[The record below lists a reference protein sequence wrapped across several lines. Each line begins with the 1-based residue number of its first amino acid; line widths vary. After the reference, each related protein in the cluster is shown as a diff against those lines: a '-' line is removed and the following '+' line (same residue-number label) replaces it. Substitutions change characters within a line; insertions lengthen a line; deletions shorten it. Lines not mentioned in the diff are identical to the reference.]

1 MQAWLWALVLLL
13 AGVAQGVALAWPI
26 HGVPFL
32 PYGQPVAWLQWLALC
47 VWVMAVH
54 AAPTA
59 KAAGM
64 RSWLFATSWLC
75 ATFWWLT
82 LSMTLFGNMPMVW
95 AALGVCVLAAS
106 LGLYYALAGALAW
119 RWRAAGPWVQ
129 AAVVGAA
136 WVLAE
141 WARGRLL
148 TGFPWGAVG
157 YAHVDAW
164 GLLAP
169 WVGVYGLSGLSAALA
184 AWAVTRWWT
193 GRVGSA
199 ASVARRRARERR
211 VWGAWPA
218 WLLLPW
224 MVWPAGSAGL
234 MSLLPS
240 FTQSTGGMPVLLLQG
255 NVNQLDKFDPETG
268 LRQALD
274 WYGDAMVQGVE
285 QLKRHEGVSLIVAPE
300 TAVPVLPGEVDAAWW
315 MSLEKTIA
323 GGRSALMMGL
333 PMGSWTEGYTNSV
346 MAWSPGGQSYRYDK
360 HHLVPFG
367 EFVPPGFRWFVDAM
381 GIPMTDFQR
390 GALGAKPLE
399 WGGQRLAP
407 HICYEDLFGE
417 ELAVLFKDP
426 AQAPTVLVNV
436 SNIAWFGN
444 TVALDQHRH
453 IARMRAL
460 ELERPMIRATNTGST
475 AAIDHQGRV
484 LAEAPR
490 WQAAT
495 LEAVVDGREGLT
507 PYARWV
513 AAWGLWPLVVLALVL
528 LALLWRRTR

>member
-1 MQAWLWALVLLL
+1 MATLAWGLVLLL
-13 AGVAQGVALAWPI
+13 AGVAQGVALAWPLQ
-26 HGVPFL
+26 GVPFL

-47 VWVMAVH
+47 VWVLAVR
-54 AAPTA
+54 AAPSA
-59 KAAGM
+59 KVAGL
-64 RSWLFATSWLC
+64 RSWLFAAAWLC

-82 LSMTLFGNMPMVW
+82 ISMTLFGGMPMVL
-95 AALGVCVLAAS
+95 AALAVGLLASA
-106 LGLYYALAGALAW
+106 LALYYGLVGALVW

-136 WVLAE
+136 WLLAE

-157 YAHVDAW
+157 YAQVDAW

-169 WVGVYGLSGLSAALA
+169 WVGVYGLSALSAALA
-184 AWAVTRWWT
+184 AWVVARW
-193 GRVGSA
+193 GPASAGSA
-199 ASVARRRARERR
+199 AVGRQRAKARR
-211 VWGAWPA
+211 VWGTWPA

-224 MVWPAGSAGL
+224 MVWPAGSTSL
-234 MSLLPS
+234 MPHLPG
-240 FTQSTGGMPVLLLQG
+240 FTQSTGSMPVLLLQG
-255 NVNQLDKFDPETG
+255 NINQRDKFDAETG
-268 LRQALD
+268 LKQALQ
-274 WYGDAMVQGVE
+274 WYGDEIVAGVAT
-285 QLKRHEGVSLIVAPE
+285 LKTHEGLSLIVAPE
-300 TAVPVLPGEVDAAWW
+300 TAVPLLPSEVDAAWW
-315 MSLEKTIA
+315 KRLERA
-323 GGRSALMMGL
+323 LGQGRSALMMGL

-346 MAWSPGGQSYRYDK
+346 MAWNPSGQSYRYDK

-390 GALGAKPLE
+390 GPLGAKPLY
-399 WGGQRLAP
+399 WAGQRLAP
-407 HICYEDLFGE
+407 NICYEDLFGE

-426 AQAPTVLVNV
+426 AHAPTVLVNV

-460 ELERPMIRATNTGST
+460 ELERPMVRATNTGST

-490 WQAAT
+490 WEAAT

-513 AAWGLWPLVVLALVL
+513 AAWGLWPLVALALAV

>member
-1 MQAWLWALVLLL
+1 MVAWAWGLMLLL
-13 AGVAQGVALAWPI
+13 AGVAQGAALAWPVK
-26 HGVPFL
+26 GLTYL
-32 PYGQPVAWLQWLALC
+32 PDGQPVAWLQWLALC
-47 VWVMAVH
+47 VWVLAVH

-59 KAAGM
+59 KAAGL
-64 RSWLFATSWLC
+64 RSWLFAAAWLC
-75 ATFWWLT
+75 ATFWWLAI
-82 LSMTLFGNMPMVW
+82 SMTLFGDMPMAL
-95 AALGVCVLAAS
+95 AALAVGV
-106 LGLYYALAGALAW
+106 LAGALGLSYAGVGALVW

-136 WVLAE
+136 WLLAE

-157 YAHVDAW
+157 YAQLDAW

-169 WVGVYGLSGLSAALA
+169 WVGVYGLSALSAALA
-184 AWAVTRWWT
+184 AWAVTRWWPV
-193 GRVGSA
+193 GGGSAVGS
-199 ASVARRRARERR
+199 RKRAQARR
-211 VWGAWPA
+211 VWGTWPA

-224 MVWPAGSAGL
+224 MLWPGGSVGL
-234 MSLLPS
+234 MPYLPG
-240 FTQSTGGMPVLLLQG
+240 FTQSTGSMPVLLLQG
-255 NVNQLDKFDPETG
+255 NVKQIDKFDPETG
-268 LRQALD
+268 VRQALD
-274 WYGDAMVQGVE
+274 WYGDAVVQGVE

-300 TAVPVLPGEVDAAWW
+300 TAVPVLPSEVDAAWW
-315 MSLEKTIA
+315 KRLETA
-323 GGRSALMMGL
+323 LTEGRSALMMGL
-333 PMGSWTEGYTNSV
+333 PLGSWTEGYTNSV
-346 MAWSPGGQSYRYDK
+346 MAWSPSGQSYRYDK

-513 AAWGLWPLVVLALVL
+513 AAWGLWPLVALALVL
-528 LALLWRRTR
+528 LTLLWRRTR